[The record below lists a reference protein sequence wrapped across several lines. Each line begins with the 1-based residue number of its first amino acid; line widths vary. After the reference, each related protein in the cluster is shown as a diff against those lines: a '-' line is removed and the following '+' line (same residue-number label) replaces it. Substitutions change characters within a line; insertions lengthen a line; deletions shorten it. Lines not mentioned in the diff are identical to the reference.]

1 VDPLLKDIL
10 QSIFT
15 RVKELEDVVEQQQ
28 AEIELLKAKL
38 KSEFEYAENLLKE
51 KNK

>member
-15 RVKELEDVVEQQQ
+15 RLKALED
-28 AEIELLKAKL
+28 EIKQLKKDI
-38 KSEFEYAENLLKE
+38 
-51 KNK
+51 NK